1 MRNNGKKLVRLLAA
15 ALLALAMTLSLTAC
29 QVEIPGV
36 GTININDGNAPTG
49 GNTPDGG
56 GTDGDGMDGGEP
68 GAYDDSLDLLRQ
80 ELDERQQDERFAVA
94 YIGDIDGDLSDLAIP
109 LRDWIND
116 TAPGLCAQYTFV
128 RNIPQERV
136 VGDSGSLFCVVPRDP
151 NATVAVN
158 RVRWNEA
165 KGGYETLEV
174 LYRSESGDPILLF
187 ISNDLGTVPTD
198 TTELLLTDSHPDT
211 LSWYPIPGIVA
222 LPYDYEND
230 RKLAYD
236 FTFYSQEGNDGFGSD
251 IGWTCP
257 TGSQLTQEVWAW
269 QGNTDKP
276 ALATLELHAN
286 SSQEGDW
293 GTATFTWWYE
303 SDFVTPEEVY
313 TGDWGLTGN
322 GEYSGVIMLDLT
334 RTGGKRYTP
343 GETERIIHDG
353 FIVQVPMAFED
364 YTYLSIDKGQ
374 HGSYLPVQIEPD
386 TVLYF
391 YPQWGVMRVR
401 EHGKETMPCV
411 NAGKGWR

>member
-56 GTDGDGMDGGEP
+56 GADGDGMDGGEP

-94 YIGDIDGDLSDLAIP
+94 YIGDIDGKLSDLAVP

-151 NATVAVN
+151 DATVVVN

-391 YPQWGVMRVR
+391 YPQWG
-401 EHGKETMPCV
+401 
-411 NAGKGWR
+411 

>member
-1 MRNNGKKLVRLLAA
+1 MRNNGKKLARLLVA

-36 GTININDGNAPTG
+36 GTININDGN
-49 GNTPDGG
+49 TPDRGD
-56 GTDGDGMDGGEP
+56 TDGDGMDGGEP

-94 YIGDIDGDLSDLAIP
+94 YIGDIDGKLSDLAVP

-174 LYRSESGDPILLF
+174 LYRSESGEPILLF
-187 ISNDLGTVPTD
+187 VSNDLGTVPTD

-269 QGNTDKP
+269 DGNTDKP
-276 ALATLELHAN
+276 ALATLELHAS

-334 RTGGKRYTP
+334 RTGGKRYQP

-391 YPQWGVMRVR
+391 YPQWG
-401 EHGKETMPCV
+401 
-411 NAGKGWR
+411 

>member
-49 GNTPDGG
+49 GNTPDGD

-94 YIGDIDGDLSDLAIP
+94 YIGDIDGKLSDLAIP

-116 TAPGLCAQYTFV
+116 TAPGLCAQYPFV

-151 NATVAVN
+151 NAAVAVN

-187 ISNDLGTVPTD
+187 VSNDLGTVPTD
-198 TTELLLTDSHPDT
+198 TTELLLTDSHPAT
-211 LSWYPIPGIVA
+211 LSWYPIPGSGA

-322 GEYSGVIMLDLT
+322 GEYSGVLTLDIT
-334 RTGGKRYTP
+334 RTGGKRYQP

-353 FIVQVPMAFED
+353 FVVQVPMAFED

-391 YPQWGVMRVR
+391 YPQWG
-401 EHGKETMPCV
+401 
-411 NAGKGWR
+411 

>member
-1 MRNNGKKLVRLLAA
+1 MHNNKKKLVRSLAA
-15 ALLALAMTLSLTAC
+15 MLLALAMTLPLTAC
-29 QVEIPGV
+29 QVEIPGM
-36 GTININDGNAPTG
+36 GTINIDDGAS
-49 GNTPDGG
+49 
-56 GTDGDGMDGGEP
+56 DGDTAKTNGGEP

-94 YIGDIDGDLSDLAIP
+94 YIGDINGSLSDLAIP

-136 VGDSGSLFCVVPRDP
+136 VGDSGNLFCVVPRDP

-158 RVRWNEA
+158 RVQWNEA

-187 ISNDLGTVPTD
+187 VSNDLGTVPTD

-222 LPYDYEND
+222 LPYDSENE
-230 RKLAYD
+230 RRLAYD
-236 FTFYSQEGNDGFGSD
+236 FTFCSQEGNDGFGSD

-257 TGSQLTQEVWAW
+257 SGSQLTQEIWAW
-269 QGNTDKP
+269 DGHTDKP

-286 SSQEGDW
+286 SSQEDDW
-293 GTATFTWWYE
+293 GSATFTWWYE

-364 YTYLSIDKGQ
+364 YTYLSVDKGQ
-374 HGSYLPVQIEPD
+374 HGSYLPIQLEPD

-391 YPQWGVMRVR
+391 YPQ
-401 EHGKETMPCV
+401 
-411 NAGKGWR
+411 

>member
-36 GTININDGNAPTG
+36 GTININDGAS
-49 GNTPDGG
+49 
-56 GTDGDGMDGGEP
+56 DGDTAKTNGGEP

-116 TAPGLCAQYTFV
+116 KAPGLCEQYPFV

-136 VGDSGSLFCVVPRDP
+136 VDDRGSLFCVVPHDP
-151 NATVAVN
+151 NATVVVN
-158 RVRWNEA
+158 RVRWSEA
-165 KGGYETLEV
+165 KGGYENVEV
-174 LYRSESGDPILLF
+174 LYRSESGEPILLF
-187 ISNDLGTVPTD
+187 VSNDLGAVATD
-198 TTELLLTDSHPDT
+198 TTELLLTDSHSDT

-222 LPYDYEND
+222 LPYDSENE
-230 RKLAYD
+230 RRLAYD

-257 TGSQLTQEVWAW
+257 SGSQLTQEIWAW
-269 QGNTDKP
+269 QGHTDKP

-293 GTATFTWWYE
+293 GSGTFTWWYE
-303 SDFVTPEEVY
+303 SDYTTPEEVY
-313 TGDWGLTGN
+313 EGDWGLTAN
-322 GEYSGVIMLDLT
+322 GEYSGMLMLDMT

-343 GETERIIHDG
+343 GETERLIHDS
-353 FIVQVPMAFED
+353 FIVQVPMGFED
-364 YTYLSIDKGQ
+364 FTYLAVDKGT
-374 HGSYLPVQIEPD
+374 HGSYLPVQMEPD
-386 TVLYF
+386 TILYF
-391 YPQWGVMRVR
+391 YPQW
-401 EHGKETMPCV
+401 E
-411 NAGKGWR
+411 

>member
-1 MRNNGKKLVRLLAA
+1 MRNNGKKLARLLVA

-36 GTININDGNAPTG
+36 GTININDGNTPAG
-49 GNTPDGG
+49 GNVPDRGD
-56 GTDGDGMDGGEP
+56 TDGDGMDGGEP

-136 VGDSGSLFCVVPRDP
+136 VGNSGSLFCVVPRDP

-269 QGNTDKP
+269 DGNTDKP

-293 GTATFTWWYE
+293 GTATFSWWYE

-322 GEYSGVIMLDLT
+322 GEYSGILMLDLT

-391 YPQWGVMRVR
+391 YPQWG
-401 EHGKETMPCV
+401 
-411 NAGKGWR
+411 

>member
-1 MRNNGKKLVRLLAA
+1 MRNNGKKLARLLVA

-36 GTININDGNAPTG
+36 GTININDGNTPAG
-49 GNTPDGG
+49 GNTPDRGD
-56 GTDGDGMDGGEP
+56 TDGDGMDGGEP

-94 YIGDIDGDLSDLAIP
+94 YIGDIDGKLSDLAVP

-158 RVRWNEA
+158 RARWNEA

-174 LYRSESGDPILLF
+174 LYRSESGEPILLF

-257 TGSQLTQEVWAW
+257 TGSQLTQEIWAW

-334 RTGGKRYTP
+334 RTGGKRYQP

-391 YPQWGVMRVR
+391 YPQWG
-401 EHGKETMPCV
+401 
-411 NAGKGWR
+411 

>member
-1 MRNNGKKLVRLLAA
+1 MHNNRKKLVRSLAA
-15 ALLALAMTLSLTAC
+15 MLLALAMALPLTAC
-29 QVEIPGV
+29 QVEIPGM
-36 GTININDGNAPTG
+36 GTININDGAS
-49 GNTPDGG
+49 
-56 GTDGDGMDGGEP
+56 DGDTAKTNGGEP

-80 ELDERQQDERFAVA
+80 ELDERQQDERLAVA
-94 YIGDIDGDLSDLAIP
+94 YIGDINGSLSDLAVP

-158 RVRWNEA
+158 RARWNEA
-165 KGGYETLEV
+165 KGGYETLDV

-187 ISNDLGTVPTD
+187 VSNDLGTVPTD

-222 LPYDYEND
+222 LPYDSENE
-230 RKLAYD
+230 RRLAYD

-257 TGSQLTQEVWAW
+257 SGSQLTQEIWAW
-269 QGNTDKP
+269 QGHTDKP

-286 SSQEGDW
+286 SSQEDDW

-343 GETERIIHDG
+343 GETERIIHDN

-374 HGSYLPVQIEPD
+374 HGSYLPIQIEPD
-386 TVLYF
+386 TVPYF
-391 YPQWGVMRVR
+391 YPQ
-401 EHGKETMPCV
+401 
-411 NAGKGWR
+411 

>member
-49 GNTPDGG
+49 GNTPDGD

-94 YIGDIDGDLSDLAIP
+94 YIGDIDGKLSDLAIP

-151 NATVAVN
+151 NAAVAVN

-187 ISNDLGTVPTD
+187 VSNDLGTVPTD

-257 TGSQLTQEVWAW
+257 TGSQLTQEIWAW

-374 HGSYLPVQIEPD
+374 HGSYLPVQTEPD

-391 YPQWGVMRVR
+391 YPQWG
-401 EHGKETMPCV
+401 
-411 NAGKGWR
+411 

>member
-49 GNTPDGG
+49 GNVPDRGD
-56 GTDGDGMDGGEP
+56 TDGDGMDGGEP

-136 VGDSGSLFCVVPRDP
+136 VGDRGSLFCVVPRDP
-151 NATVAVN
+151 NATVVVN

-257 TGSQLTQEVWAW
+257 TGSQLTQEIWAW

-322 GEYSGVIMLDLT
+322 GEYSGILMLDLT

-391 YPQWGVMRVR
+391 YPQWG
-401 EHGKETMPCV
+401 
-411 NAGKGWR
+411 

>member
-1 MRNNGKKLVRLLAA
+1 MRNNGKKLVRLLVA
-15 ALLALAMTLSLTAC
+15 ALLALAMTLSLTGC
-29 QVEIPGV
+29 QVEIPGM
-36 GTININDGNAPTG
+36 GTINISDGTTTGGTGG
-49 GNTPDGG
+49 GNTGG
-56 GTDGDGMDGGEP
+56 GMGGEP

-80 ELDERQQDERFAVA
+80 LLDERQQDERFAVA
-94 YIGDIDGDLSDLAIP
+94 YIGDIDGKLSDLAVP
-109 LRDWIND
+109 LRDWMND
-116 TAPGLCAQYTFV
+116 TAPGLCAQYTFI

-136 VGDSGSLFCVVPRDP
+136 VDDSGSLFCVVPHDP

-165 KGGYETLEV
+165 KGGYETVEV

-187 ISNDLGTVPTD
+187 VSNDLGSVPTD
-198 TTELLLTDSHPDT
+198 TTELLLTDSHSDT
-211 LSWYPIPGIVA
+211 LSWYPIPGMVA

-236 FTFYSQEGNDGFGSD
+236 FTNCGGSIVGGGE

-257 TGSQLTQEVWAW
+257 SGSQLTQEIWAW
-269 QGNTDKP
+269 DGHTDKP

-286 SSQEGDW
+286 SSQEDDW

-313 TGDWGLTGN
+313 EGEWGLTAN
-322 GEYSGVIMLDLT
+322 GEYSGVLMLDMT

-343 GETERIIHDG
+343 GETERLIHDG
-353 FIVQVPMAFED
+353 FIVQVPMGFED
-364 YTYLSIDKGQ
+364 FTYLAIDKGT
-374 HGSYLPVQIEPD
+374 HGSYLPIQIEPD

-391 YPQWGVMRVR
+391 YPQW
-401 EHGKETMPCV
+401 E
-411 NAGKGWR
+411 

>member
-1 MRNNGKKLVRLLAA
+1 MRNNGKELARLLVA

-36 GTININDGNAPTG
+36 GTININDGNTPTG
-49 GNTPDGG
+49 GNTPDRGD
-56 GTDGDGMDGGEP
+56 TDGDGMDGGEP

-94 YIGDIDGDLSDLAIP
+94 YIGDIDGKLSDLAVP

-116 TAPGLCAQYTFV
+116 TAPGLCAQYPFA

-158 RVRWNEA
+158 RVRWSEA

-174 LYRSESGDPILLF
+174 LYRSESGEPILVF
-187 ISNDLGTVPTD
+187 VSNDLGTVPTD

-391 YPQWGVMRVR
+391 YPQWG
-401 EHGKETMPCV
+401 
-411 NAGKGWR
+411 

>member
-15 ALLALAMTLSLTAC
+15 ALLALAMTLPLTAC

-36 GTININDGNAPTG
+36 GTININDGNTPTG
-49 GNTPDGG
+49 GNVPDRGD
-56 GTDGDGMDGGEP
+56 TDGDGMDGGEP

-94 YIGDIDGDLSDLAIP
+94 YIGDIDGSLSDLAVP

-116 TAPGLCAQYTFV
+116 KAPGLCAQYTFV

-343 GETERIIHDG
+343 GETERIIHDS

-374 HGSYLPVQIEPD
+374 HGSYLPIQMEPE

-391 YPQWGVMRVR
+391 YPQWV
-401 EHGKETMPCV
+401 
-411 NAGKGWR
+411 

>member
-1 MRNNGKKLVRLLAA
+1 MRNNGKKLVRLLVA
-15 ALLALAMTLSLTAC
+15 ALLALAMTLSLAGC
-29 QVEIPGV
+29 QVEIPGM
-36 GTININDGNAPTG
+36 GTINISDGTTTGGTGG
-49 GNTPDGG
+49 GNTGG
-56 GTDGDGMDGGEP
+56 GMGGEP

-80 ELDERQQDERFAVA
+80 ELDDRQQDERFAVA
-94 YIGDIDGDLSDLAIP
+94 YIGDIDGKLSDLTVP

-136 VGDSGSLFCVVPRDP
+136 VGDSGSLFCVVPHDP

-158 RVRWNEA
+158 RVRGNEA
-165 KGGYETLEV
+165 KGDYKTVEV

-187 ISNDLGTVPTD
+187 VSNDLGSVPTD
-198 TTELLLTDSHPDT
+198 TTELLLTDSHSDT

-236 FTFYSQEGNDGFGSD
+236 FTNCGGSIVGGGE

-257 TGSQLTQEVWAW
+257 SGSQLTQEVWAW

-286 SSQEGDW
+286 SSQEDYW

-343 GETERIIHDG
+343 GETERIIHDS

-364 YTYLSIDKGQ
+364 FTYLAIDKGE
-374 HGSYLPVQIEPD
+374 HGSYLPIQMEPD

-391 YPQWGVMRVR
+391 YPQW
-401 EHGKETMPCV
+401 E
-411 NAGKGWR
+411 

>member
-15 ALLALAMTLSLTAC
+15 ALLALAMTMPLTAC

-36 GTININDGNAPTG
+36 GTININDGAS
-49 GNTPDGG
+49 
-56 GTDGDGMDGGEP
+56 DGDTAKTNGGEP

-94 YIGDIDGDLSDLAIP
+94 YIGDIDGDLSDLATP

-116 TAPGLCAQYTFV
+116 KAPGLCAQYPFV

-136 VGDSGSLFCVVPRDP
+136 VDDRGSLFCVVPHDP
-151 NATVAVN
+151 DATVAVN

-165 KGGYETLEV
+165 KGGYENVEV
-174 LYRSESGDPILLF
+174 LYRSESGEPILLF
-187 ISNDLGTVPTD
+187 VSNDLGSVPTD

-211 LSWYPIPGIVA
+211 LSWYPIPGMVA
-222 LPYDYEND
+222 LSYDYEND

-257 TGSQLTQEVWAW
+257 SGSQLTQEIWAW
-269 QGNTDKP
+269 QGHTDKP

-286 SSQEGDW
+286 SSQEDDW
-293 GTATFTWWYE
+293 GSGTFTWWYE
-303 SDFVTPEEVY
+303 SDYTTPEEVY
-313 TGDWGLTGN
+313 EGDWGLTAN
-322 GEYSGVIMLDLT
+322 GEYSGMLMLDMT

-343 GETERIIHDG
+343 GETERLIHDS
-353 FIVQVPMAFED
+353 FIVQVPMGFED
-364 YTYLSIDKGQ
+364 FTYLAVDKGT
-374 HGSYLPVQIEPD
+374 HGSYLPVQMESD
-386 TVLYF
+386 TILYF
-391 YPQWGVMRVR
+391 YPQW
-401 EHGKETMPCV
+401 E
-411 NAGKGWR
+411 

>member
-56 GTDGDGMDGGEP
+56 GADGDGMDGGEP

-257 TGSQLTQEVWAW
+257 TGSQLTQEIWAW

-391 YPQWGVMRVR
+391 YGS
-401 EHGKETMPCV
+401 
-411 NAGKGWR
+411 

>member
-1 MRNNGKKLVRLLAA
+1 MHNNRKKLVRSLAA
-15 ALLALAMTLSLTAC
+15 MLLALAMALPLTAC

-36 GTININDGNAPTG
+36 GTININDGA
-49 GNTPDGG
+49 
-56 GTDGDGMDGGEP
+56 TDGDTAKTNGGEP

-80 ELDERQQDERFAVA
+80 LLDERQQDERLAVA
-94 YIGDIDGDLSDLAIP
+94 YIGDINGSLSDLAIP

-151 NATVAVN
+151 NATVVVN
-158 RVRWNEA
+158 RARWNET
-165 KGGYETLEV
+165 KGGYETLDV

-187 ISNDLGTVPTD
+187 VSNDLGTVPTD

-211 LSWYPIPGIVA
+211 LNWYPIPGIVA
-222 LPYDYEND
+222 LPYDSENE
-230 RKLAYD
+230 RRLAYD

-257 TGSQLTQEVWAW
+257 SGSQLTQEIWAW
-269 QGNTDKP
+269 DGHTDKP

-286 SSQEGDW
+286 SSQEDYW
-293 GTATFTWWYE
+293 GAATFTWWYE

-313 TGDWGLTGN
+313 EGEWGLTGN

-364 YTYLSIDKGQ
+364 YTYLSVDKGQ
-374 HGSYLPVQIEPD
+374 HGSYLPIQLEPD
-386 TVLYF
+386 TVIYF
-391 YPQWGVMRVR
+391 YPQ
-401 EHGKETMPCV
+401 
-411 NAGKGWR
+411 

>member
-56 GTDGDGMDGGEP
+56 GADGDGMDGGEP

-94 YIGDIDGDLSDLAIP
+94 YIGDIDGKLSDLAVP
-109 LRDWIND
+109 LWEWIND

-165 KGGYETLEV
+165 KGGYEILEV

-187 ISNDLGTVPTD
+187 VSNDLGTVPTD

-353 FIVQVPMAFED
+353 FVVQVPMAFED

-391 YPQWGVMRVR
+391 YPQWG
-401 EHGKETMPCV
+401 
-411 NAGKGWR
+411 

>member
-15 ALLALAMTLSLTAC
+15 ALLALAMTLPLTAC

-56 GTDGDGMDGGEP
+56 GADGDGMDGEP

-94 YIGDIDGDLSDLAIP
+94 YIGDIDGDLSDLAVP

-391 YPQWGVMRVR
+391 YPQWG
-401 EHGKETMPCV
+401 
-411 NAGKGWR
+411 

>member
-1 MRNNGKKLVRLLAA
+1 MRNNGKKLVRLLVA
-15 ALLALAMTLSLTAC
+15 ALLALAMTLSLTGC
-29 QVEIPGV
+29 QVEIPGM
-36 GTININDGNAPTG
+36 GTINISDGTTTGGTGG
-49 GNTPDGG
+49 GNTGG
-56 GTDGDGMDGGEP
+56 GMGGEP

-80 ELDERQQDERFAVA
+80 ELDDRQQDERFAVA
-94 YIGDIDGDLSDLAIP
+94 YIGDIDGKLSDLAVP
-109 LRDWIND
+109 LRDWMND

-151 NATVAVN
+151 NATLAVN
-158 RVRWNEA
+158 RARWNEA

-187 ISNDLGTVPTD
+187 VSNDLGTVPTD

-236 FTFYSQEGNDGFGSD
+236 FTNCGGSIVGGGE

-257 TGSQLTQEVWAW
+257 SGSQLTQEVWAW

-286 SSQEGDW
+286 SSQEDYW

-322 GEYSGVIMLDLT
+322 GEYSGVLMLDLT

-343 GETERIIHDG
+343 GETERIIHDS

-364 YTYLSIDKGQ
+364 YTYLSIDKGE
-374 HGSYLPVQIEPD
+374 HGSYLPIQMEPD

-391 YPQWGVMRVR
+391 YPQW
-401 EHGKETMPCV
+401 E
-411 NAGKGWR
+411 

>member
-36 GTININDGNAPTG
+36 GTININDGNTPTG
-49 GNTPDGG
+49 GNTPDRGD
-56 GTDGDGMDGGEP
+56 TDGDGMDGGEP

-94 YIGDIDGDLSDLAIP
+94 YIGDIDGKLSDLAVP

-187 ISNDLGTVPTD
+187 VSYDLGKTPFE
-198 TTELLLTDSHPDT
+198 TTELLLTDSHSDT
-211 LSWYPIPGIVA
+211 LSWLPTTGEVS
-222 LPYDYEND
+222 LPYDYQNEKN
-230 RKLAYD
+230 LALD
-236 FTFYSQEGNDGFGSD
+236 FTFYSQEGNDENDGSD
-251 IGWTCP
+251 FGWTCP
-257 TGSQLTQEVWAW
+257 DGSQLTQKLWVWRGEA
-269 QGNTDKP
+269 DKP
-276 ALATLELHAN
+276 AIATLELNAN
-286 SSQEGDW
+286 SSQENDW
-293 GTATFTWWYE
+293 GSGTFTWWYE
-303 SDFVTPEEVY
+303 SDYTTPEEVY
-313 TGDWGLTGN
+313 EGDWGLTAN

-391 YPQWGVMRVR
+391 YPQWT
-401 EHGKETMPCV
+401 E
-411 NAGKGWR
+411 

>member
-1 MRNNGKKLVRLLAA
+1 MRNNGKKLARLLVA

-36 GTININDGNAPTG
+36 GTININDGNTPTG
-49 GNTPDGG
+49 GNTPDRGD
-56 GTDGDGMDGGEP
+56 TDGDGMDGGEP
-68 GAYDDSLDLLRQ
+68 GAYDNSLDLLRQ

-94 YIGDIDGDLSDLAIP
+94 YIGDIDGKLSDLAVP

-257 TGSQLTQEVWAW
+257 TGSQLTQEIWAW
-269 QGNTDKP
+269 DGNTDKP

-322 GEYSGVIMLDLT
+322 GEYSGILMLDLT

-391 YPQWGVMRVR
+391 YPQWGDAR
-401 EHGKETMPCV
+401 
-411 NAGKGWR
+411 A

>member
-1 MRNNGKKLVRLLAA
+1 MRNNGKKLVRLLVA
-15 ALLALAMTLSLTAC
+15 ALLALAMTLSLAGC
-29 QVEIPGV
+29 QVEIPGM
-36 GTININDGNAPTG
+36 GTINISDGTTTGGTG
-49 GNTPDGG
+49 GNTGG
-56 GTDGDGMDGGEP
+56 GMGGEP

-80 ELDERQQDERFAVA
+80 LLDERQQDERFAVA
-94 YIGDIDGDLSDLAIP
+94 YIGDIDGKLSDLAVP

-116 TAPGLCAQYTFV
+116 TAPGLCAQYTFI

-136 VGDSGSLFCVVPRDP
+136 VDDSGSLFCVVPHDP

-165 KGGYETLEV
+165 KGDYDTVEV

-187 ISNDLGTVPTD
+187 VSNDLGSVPTD
-198 TTELLLTDSHPDT
+198 TTELLLTDSHSDT
-211 LSWYPIPGIVA
+211 LSWYPIPGMVA

-236 FTFYSQEGNDGFGSD
+236 FTNCGESIVGGGE

-257 TGSQLTQEVWAW
+257 SGSQLTQELWAW

-286 SSQEGDW
+286 SSQEDDW
-293 GTATFTWWYE
+293 GSATFTWWYE

-313 TGDWGLTGN
+313 TGEWGLTAN
-322 GEYSGVIMLDLT
+322 GEYSGVLMLDMT
-334 RTGGKRYTP
+334 RTGGKRYKP
-343 GETERIIHDG
+343 GETDRLIHDG

-364 YTYLSIDKGQ
+364 YTYLAIDKGT

-391 YPQWGVMRVR
+391 YPQW
-401 EHGKETMPCV
+401 E
-411 NAGKGWR
+411 

>member
-56 GTDGDGMDGGEP
+56 GADGDGMDGGEP

-94 YIGDIDGDLSDLAIP
+94 YIGDIDGKLSDLAVP
-109 LRDWIND
+109 LWEWIND

-187 ISNDLGTVPTD
+187 VSNDLGTVPTD

-391 YPQWGVMRVR
+391 YPQWG
-401 EHGKETMPCV
+401 
-411 NAGKGWR
+411 